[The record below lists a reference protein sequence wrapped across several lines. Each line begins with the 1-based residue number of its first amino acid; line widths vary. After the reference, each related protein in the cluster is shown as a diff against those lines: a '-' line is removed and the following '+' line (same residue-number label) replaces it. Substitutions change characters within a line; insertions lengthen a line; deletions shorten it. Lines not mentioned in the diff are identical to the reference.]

1 MSEPIREYADG
12 LPELGTKAAAVAAI
26 ESLIFRAIGAK
37 DLAPLQLRYWLDAYY
52 QARRAQEN
60 DGVLTTLSED
70 FTRQSVKETDCR
82 GAGAP
87 RNDSEEEKGADV
99 SAPP

>member
-1 MSEPIREYADG
+1 MGAISDT

-37 DLAPLQLRYWLDAYY
+37 DLEPWQLRYWLDAYY
-52 QARRAQEN
+52 QARQAQE
-60 DGVLTTLSED
+60 T
-70 FTRQSVKETDCR
+70 
-82 GAGAP
+82 
-87 RNDSEEEKGADV
+87 EEADGADL